1 MVLNQMTQNQKIF
14 QRQIFIT
21 NEHGSWVFLLSPLLI
36 GIFAGQ
42 SWSLEAVILVMGAL
56 VGFLIRHPIT
66 IAVKVLSGRRSKA
79 DLRPAGWAILIYSL
93 VGVLLVGG
101 LILRGLSYLLILAV
115 PGIFVFVWH
124 LYLVYN
130 RAERG
135 QMGIEIVASGVLA
148 LAAPAGYW
156 IGVGG
161 LSELGWWL
169 WGLTW
174 FQSAASIVYVY
185 LQLAQREQKQIPSV
199 KDRFRLGWRA
209 ALYSSF
215 NLLTAILLS
224 TAGVI
229 PTWIFTPYLLQWSET
244 FRGIYNP
251 ALGVKPTKIGIRQ
264 LIISSLFTLLFILA
278 WRI

>member
-42 SWSLEAVILVMGAL
+42 SWSLDAVTLVLGAL
-56 VGFLIRHPIT
+56 AGFLIRHPIT
-66 IAVKVLSGRRSKA
+66 IAVKVLSGRKSKA

-93 VGVLLVGG
+93 VGVLMVGG
-101 LILRGLSYLLILAV
+101 LVLRGLSYLLILAV
-115 PGIFVFVWH
+115 PGIIVFIWH

-161 LSELGWWL
+161 ISELGWWL

-185 LQLAQREQKQIPSV
+185 LQLAQREQTQIPSV

>member
-1 MVLNQMTQNQKIF
+1 MTQNQKIF

-42 SWSLEAVILVMGAL
+42 SWSLDAVTLVLGAL
-56 VGFLIRHPIT
+56 AGFLIRHPIT
-66 IAVKVLSGRRSKA
+66 IAVKVLSGRKSKA

-93 VGVLLVGG
+93 VGVLMVGG
-101 LILRGLSYLLILAV
+101 LVLRGLSYLLILAV
-115 PGIFVFVWH
+115 PGIIVFIWH

-161 LSELGWWL
+161 ISELGWWL

-185 LQLAQREQKQIPSV
+185 LQLAQREQTQIPSV

>member
-1 MVLNQMTQNQKIF
+1 MALNRMTQYQKIF

-36 GIFAGQ
+36 GLFAGK
-42 SWSLEAVILVMGAL
+42 SWSLDAAILVLGVL
-56 VGFLIRHPIT
+56 VGFLIRHPVT
-66 IAVKVLSGRRSKA
+66 IVVKVLSGRRSKA

-93 VGVLLVGG
+93 VGVLMVGG
-101 LILRGLSYLLILAV
+101 LVLRGLSYLLILAV
-115 PGIFVFVWH
+115 PGILVFIWH

-135 QMGIEIVASGVLA
+135 KMGIEIVASGVLA
-148 LAAPAGYW
+148 LTAPAGYW

-161 LSELGWWL
+161 LSGLGWWL

-185 LQLAQREQKQIPSV
+185 LQLAQREQKQIPSL

-209 ALYSSF
+209 ALYTSF
-215 NLLTAILLS
+215 NLMAAILLS
-224 TAGVI
+224 GAGIV
-229 PTWIFTPYLLQWSET
+229 PTWIFAPYLLQWSET
-244 FRGIYNP
+244 FRGIYSP
-251 ALGVKPTKIGIRQ
+251 AVGVKPTRIGIRQ
-264 LIISSLFTLLFILA
+264 LIISSLFTILFILT
-278 WRI
+278 WGT

>member
-1 MVLNQMTQNQKIF
+1 MTQKQKIF

-21 NEHGSWVFLLSPLLI
+21 NEHGSWVFLLSPLFI

-42 SWSLEAVILVMGAL
+42 SWSLDAVILVLGAL

-79 DLRPAGWAILIYSL
+79 DLRPACGAILMYGF
-93 VGVLLVGG
+93 VGLLMVGG
-101 LILRGLSYLLILAV
+101 LVLRGLSYLLILAV
-115 PGIFVFVWH
+115 PGIFVFIWY

-135 QMGIEIVASGVLA
+135 QMGIELVASGVLA
-148 LAAPAGYW
+148 LSAPAGYW

-161 LSELGWWL
+161 LSGLGWWL

-185 LQLAQREQKQIPSV
+185 LQLVQREQKQIPSL

-215 NLLTAILLS
+215 NLLAAILLS
-224 TAGVI
+224 AAGII
-229 PTWIFTPYLLQWSET
+229 PTWIFAPYLLQWGET

-251 ALGVKPTKIGIRQ
+251 AVGVKPTRIGIRQ
-264 LIISSLFTLLFILA
+264 LIVSSLFTALFILT

>member
-1 MVLNQMTQNQKIF
+1 MTQNQKIF

-42 SWSLEAVILVMGAL
+42 SWSLDAVILVMGAL

-93 VGVLLVGG
+93 VGVLMVGG
-101 LILRGLSYLLILAV
+101 LVLRGLSYLLILAV

-130 RAERG
+130 
-135 QMGIEIVASGVLA
+135 L
-148 LAAPAGYW
+148 
-156 IGVGG
+156 
-161 LSELGWWL
+161 
-169 WGLTW
+169 
-174 FQSAASIVYVY
+174 YVY

>member
-1 MVLNQMTQNQKIF
+1 MTQKQKIF

-21 NEHGSWVFLLSPLLI
+21 NEHGSWVFLLSPLFI
-36 GIFAGQ
+36 GLFAGQ
-42 SWSLEAVILVMGAL
+42 SWSLDAVILVLGAL

-79 DLRPAGWAILIYSL
+79 DLRPAGWAIIIYSF
-93 VGVLLVGG
+93 VGILMVGG
-101 LILRGLSYLLILAV
+101 LVLRGLSYLLILAV
-115 PGIFVFVWH
+115 PGIFVFIWH

-148 LAAPAGYW
+148 LTAPAGYW

-185 LQLAQREQKQIPSV
+185 LQLAQREQKQILSL
-199 KDRFRLGWRA
+199 KDRFQLGWRA

-215 NLLTAILLS
+215 NLLATILLS
-224 TAGVI
+224 VVGII
-229 PTWIFTPYLLQWSET
+229 PAWIFAPFLLQWSET
-244 FRGIYNP
+244 FRGIYYP
-251 ALGVKPTKIGIRQ
+251 AVGVKPTTIGIRQ
-264 LIISSLFTLLFILA
+264 LIVSSLFTVLFILT
-278 WRI
+278 WLI

>member
-1 MVLNQMTQNQKIF
+1 MALNKMTQKQKIF

-36 GIFAGQ
+36 GLFAGQ
-42 SWSLEAVILVMGAL
+42 SWSLDAVILVLGAL
-56 VGFLIRHPIT
+56 IGFLIRHPIT
-66 IAVKVLSGRRSKA
+66 IAVKVLSGRRSKT

-93 VGVLLVGG
+93 VGVLMVGG
-101 LILRGLSYLLILAV
+101 LVLRGLSYLLILAV
-115 PGIFVFVWH
+115 PGIFVFIWH

-148 LAAPAGYW
+148 LTAPAGYW

-161 LSELGWWL
+161 LSGLGWWL

-185 LQLAQREQKQIPSV
+185 LQLTQREQKQISSV
-199 KDRFRLGWRA
+199 KDRFLQGWRA

-215 NLLTAILLS
+215 NLLAAILLS
-224 TAGVI
+224 IVGII
-229 PTWIFTPYLLQWSET
+229 PTWIFAPYFLQWSET
-244 FRGIYNP
+244 LRGIYFP
-251 ALGVKPTKIGIRQ
+251 AVGVKPTRIGIRQ